1 MSRCELQRPA
11 PIVSLI
17 SIVSLTVLLI
27 YALILP
33 AHLHG
38 QAQTGTQVQA
48 SDSSQGANAQSHK
61 KPSGPV
67 CASTEAAAQ
76 QPDKDVCIS
85 AHVYDVVELANGT
98 RFLDLCPADLPDD
111 ACRFTII
118 SLAEDRDDV
127 GELNHYRGRDVK
139 VRGIVRTTHGR
150 LGIVLTHVRQ
160 FNGGPEKFR
169 PNPKLLH
176 GFSGQSDREPIHDP
190 NLVSSGRH
198 RSFMDTTDREATH
211 KSK

>member
-17 SIVSLTVLLI
+17 VFLI

-38 QAQTGTQVQA
+38 QAQTGTQAQTPDSSQ
-48 SDSSQGANAQSHK
+48 SDSSQGANSQPHK
-61 KPSGPV
+61 KPSGPACV
-67 CASTEAAAQ
+67 STEAAAR
-76 QPDKDVCIS
+76 QPNKDVCIT

-190 NLVSSGRH
+190 NLTSSGRH
-198 RSFMDTTDREATH
+198 RGFMDTTDREATH